1 MGYTGLYSV
10 ESNMTFY
17 FRQAFQ
23 ELFGFDF
30 IELVSHDMKSAHTEL
45 AYIGVEVGRHG
56 LLVVH

>member
-1 MGYTGLYSV
+1 
-10 ESNMTFY
+10 MTFY